1 MLKFR
6 LKLCVIFLIF
16 VPIAKA
22 GDVNTTKLLADVLD
36 HCYARHKSP
45 IPTENMAKLLVKR
58 SIQAMRNTVATD
70 GVANT
75 VTERPNLE
83 NLMANATKKMMDHTD
98 RPITRYVPSPQ
109 VSAKCNLALVMVTME
124 IALNFTN
131 VAPVICPIVEST
143 GRPGPDLLKG
153 NTIWKGAR
161 TTCESVQNY
170 KVNAAVNVT
179 LGLHRATLN
188 PKKLSPNGSCEC
200 HGPTSIDW
208 EFCFFDICSPE
219 DIRLILGE
227 RAPKQ
232 VNEVVCDIV
241 KYTPYKFEF
250 TLGRIVFLSII
261 ALYLLISLGIS
272 IFTVISFPPGST
284 VDDVRDNSTNFMR
297 ILVAFSIPFNL
308 FKFFSTPLRAFD
320 SNSLNILAALSLIWL
335 ILGEA
340 SNLYT
345 NYGRNPL
352 DVSATLKTIT
362 SQAKTQFRITF
373 ETFIF
378 ILAAKIGLYFYK
390 NVRERQYEGEKRR
403 PNVRQFA
410 LRAWKGFLPFA
421 LVYFLIILAYVMIIR
436 EYLTTEM
443 PLLHRTMGEE
453 DKCRD
458 FYFNFLFI
466 NNFVGKCLPN
476 TFIIPLGLQL
486 ALFLTLLYVGLSK
499 VHKMAAFGALASLV
513 VLSAVTRGL
522 LVYFYDL
529 PPTYI
534 AGYDIVDKEKFDFFK
549 NNIYKLPWNYIAAF
563 ACGLIYGCYK
573 TSDVFSRFRN
583 VPCPVNLS
591 PLLITPGI
599 LVLLAFSVSRFYNEF
614 KLMSQPYRFV
624 FSALMPV
631 IWALTLLWFV
641 LLFRSKNPLFKLLV
655 EWPGWQRVAVLTPVA
670 LALREIVYHLVAG
683 FGLPMFEFFD
693 SNQLT
698 VLLGIPSLVIIILIS
713 TLLHV
718 TFVMPL
724 HQVFNAFIEE

>member
-232 VNEVVCDIV
+232 
-241 KYTPYKFEF
+241 
-250 TLGRIVFLSII
+250 
-261 ALYLLISLGIS
+261 
-272 IFTVISFPPGST
+272 
-284 VDDVRDNSTNFMR
+284 
-297 ILVAFSIPFNL
+297 
-308 FKFFSTPLRAFD
+308 
-320 SNSLNILAALSLIWL
+320 
-335 ILGEA
+335 
-340 SNLYT
+340 
-345 NYGRNPL
+345 
-352 DVSATLKTIT
+352 
-362 SQAKTQFRITF
+362 
-373 ETFIF
+373 
-378 ILAAKIGLYFYK
+378 
-390 NVRERQYEGEKRR
+390 
-403 PNVRQFA
+403 
-410 LRAWKGFLPFA
+410 
-421 LVYFLIILAYVMIIR
+421 
-436 EYLTTEM
+436 
-443 PLLHRTMGEE
+443 
-453 DKCRD
+453 
-458 FYFNFLFI
+458 
-466 NNFVGKCLPN
+466 
-476 TFIIPLGLQL
+476 
-486 ALFLTLLYVGLSK
+486 
-499 VHKMAAFGALASLV
+499 
-513 VLSAVTRGL
+513 
-522 LVYFYDL
+522 
-529 PPTYI
+529 
-534 AGYDIVDKEKFDFFK
+534 
-549 NNIYKLPWNYIAAF
+549 
-563 ACGLIYGCYK
+563 
-573 TSDVFSRFRN
+573 
-583 VPCPVNLS
+583 PVNLS